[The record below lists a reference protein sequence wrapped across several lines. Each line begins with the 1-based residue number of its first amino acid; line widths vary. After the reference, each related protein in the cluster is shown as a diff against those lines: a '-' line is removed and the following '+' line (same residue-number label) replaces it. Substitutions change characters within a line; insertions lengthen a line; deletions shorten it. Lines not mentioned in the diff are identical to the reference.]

1 MSNLKW
7 RVVGIAVLTVVAA
20 FLLFPRNKT
29 VRRPGPD
36 GAFREVTERHVPL
49 RYGLDLAGGMHIALE
64 VDESKQAV
72 ANKSEAIDRA
82 LKTVRNRI
90 EGFGVSEPLIQK
102 AGNDRIIVELPGIAD
117 QERALAVVQ
126 NQAFLEFKITDET
139 QALEKV
145 LPRLDAVVK
154 EKNLAPATAAA
165 AAQTPSA
172 SKGLQGL
179 LTSADSTKKDSAGKV
194 AAKKDSA
201 SKDSTTLAAGGGF

>member
-7 RVVGIAVLTVVAA
+7 RVVGIAVLTALAA
-20 FLLFPRNKT
+20 FLLFSRNKT
-29 VRRPGPD
+29 VRGPSPHRS
-36 GAFREVTERHVPL
+36 FREFTERHVPL
-49 RYGLDLAGGMHIALE
+49 RYGLDLQGGMHIALE

-154 EKNLAPATAAA
+154 EKKLAPSSTAAA
-165 AAQTPSA
+165 TQTPTA
-172 SKGLQGL
+172 SKG
-179 LTSADSTKKDSAGKV
+179 
-194 AAKKDSA
+194 
-201 SKDSTTLAAGGGF
+201 